1 MPIFIQPNLTPVMA
15 ALSAQQQALT
25 EEINAQK
32 QTLTSA
38 INAQQQ
44 VLTVAISE
52 QQQALSAAIE
62 SNEQAVAGELLT
74 TKQQLLAS
82 AESTV
87 AAVNDVKNKSVIKS
101 IQRGISDLWGTT
113 NRTITISSVNVSKS
127 FVNISSFNSTGDS
140 GTASNVVV
148 RASTVLARLSSS
160 NQLILERG
168 TTAPNVTSW
177 EVIEYE

>member
-1 MPIFIQPNLTPVMA
+1 MPIFIQPNLTPVIA

-62 SNEQAVAGELLT
+62 SNEQAVSGELLT

-82 AESTV
+82 AEST
-87 AAVNDVKNKSVIKS
+87 AQAVSNKGVIKS
-101 IQRGISDLWGTT
+101 IQRGTFGAGTSGAVIAAIDL
-113 NRTITISSVNVSKS
+113 SKS
-127 FVNISSFNSTGDS
+127 VLEIARQASYGSSSWSVQRLDFVSGQFRVINEYS
-140 GTASNVVV
+140 GTMVGLVAW
-148 RASTVLARLSSS
+148 
-160 NQLILERG
+160 Q
-168 TTAPNVTSW
+168 
-177 EVIEYE
+177 VIEYE

>member
-1 MPIFIQPNLTPVMA
+1 MPIFIQPNLTPVIA

-38 INAQQQ
+38 INA
-44 VLTVAISE
+44 

-82 AESTV
+82 AEST
-87 AAVNDVKNKSVIKS
+87 AQAVSNKGVIKS
-101 IQRGISDLWGTT
+101 IQRGLASGIEAL
-113 NRTITISSVNVSKS
+113 ISSVDINKSVVITSNTWMNTFGGGGQVSQTVSKS
-127 FVNISSFNSTGDS
+127 AKLEYNKIVFSGRGD
-140 GTASNVVV
+140 VEW
-148 RASTVLARLSSS
+148 
-160 NQLILERG
+160 Q
-168 TTAPNVTSW
+168 
-177 EVIEYE
+177 VIEYE